1 MYSLLLDKERLLL
14 LKFGDIDGNLFILL
28 KGSNVDELN
37 LRENEELEI
46 IADGDGDGW
55 LRARNSEGMIGM
67 IPSNYIEILNSR

>member
-1 MYSLLLDKERLLL
+1 MDELNSHV
-14 LKFGDIDGNLFILL
+14 FFAPIQ
-28 KGSNVDELN
+28 GSNVDELN

-67 IPSNYIEILNSR
+67 IPSNYIEILDSR